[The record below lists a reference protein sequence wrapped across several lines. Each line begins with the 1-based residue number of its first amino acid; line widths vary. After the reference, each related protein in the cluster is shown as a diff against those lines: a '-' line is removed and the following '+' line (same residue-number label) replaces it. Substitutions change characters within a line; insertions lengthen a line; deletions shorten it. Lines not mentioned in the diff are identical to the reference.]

1 LGDYYDQA
9 ETMTAAARAEYFNTK
24 IAATMADAY
33 ALAPAVR
40 AIFDA
45 AGLNPEAIRTVAD
58 LARVPVTRKEDLMTR
73 QREDPP
79 YGGFET
85 IPHPDIARVF
95 ISPGPLYEPNF
106 ALDVAFF
113 ARAFHAAGFGRGDVA
128 LNSFTYHM
136 SPAGHVMEEGAR
148 ACGASVIPAGTG
160 STESQLQTMR
170 DLGVTAYIGTPS
182 YLMAMI
188 KKAEEDGA
196 DFRRDYGLK
205 RAWFTGEP
213 LAPSTR
219 RTLNENYGI
228 LTFQAYAVTELGGA
242 ISYECG
248 AAPGMHLS
256 DEYVTEIIDP
266 VTGAQLPVGEVGEIT
281 VTPIN
286 NPTWALVRYGTGDLA
301 YLTDEPCPCG
311 RTSARI
317 VAIVG
322 RAGDAVKVRGMFV
335 VARQAEGV
343 FAGIPEVAR
352 CQMVVE
358 RADERDCL
366 TLNLEMV
373 AEGTDADAVKTLL
386 AQKFQE
392 TCRVRA
398 DAIVVLAPGTL
409 AADAATIDDRRKWE

>member
-1 LGDYYDQA
+1 MSDYYDA
-9 ETMTAAARAEYFNTK
+9 TETMTAAARAEYFNAKLET
-24 IAATMADAY
+24 TLADAY

-45 AGLNPEAIRTVAD
+45 AGLRPETIRTVED

-85 IPHPDIARVF
+85 IPHPDIARIF

-106 ALDVAFF
+106 TLDVAFF
-113 ARAFHAAGFGRGDVA
+113 ARSFHAAGFGRGDVA
-128 LNSFTYHM
+128 LNTFTYHM
-136 SPAGHVMEEGAR
+136 SPAGHVMEEAAR

-182 YLMAMI
+182 YLMAII

-196 DFRRDYGLK
+196 DFKRDYGLK

-219 RTLNENYGI
+219 QTLNEKYAI

-242 ISYECG
+242 VAYECG

-266 VTGAQLPVGEVGEIT
+266 VTGAQLALGEIGEIA

-311 RTSARI
+311 RTAPRI
-317 VAIVG
+317 AAIVG

-343 FAGIPEVAR
+343 FGGITEISR

-358 RADERDCL
+358 RQDERDRL
-366 TLNLEMV
+366 TLNLELK
-373 AEGTDADAVKTLL
+373 AEVTDAEAVTAIL
-386 AQKFQE
+386 AQKFQDA
-392 TCRVRA
+392 CRVRA

-409 AADAATIDDRRKWE
+409 AEDAKAIDDRRKWE

>member
-1 LGDYYDQA
+1 MSDYYDA
-9 ETMTAAARAEYFNTK
+9 TETLTTAARADYFNTRL
-24 IAATMADAY
+24 AETVAGAY
-33 ALAPAVR
+33 ALAPSVR

-45 AGLNPEAIRTVAD
+45 AGLRPEEIRTVAD

-73 QREDPP
+73 QRQDPP

-85 IPHPDIARVF
+85 LPHPDIPRIFV
-95 ISPGPLYEPNF
+95 SPGPLYEPNF
-106 ALDVAFF
+106 SLDVAFF
-113 ARAFHAAGFGRGDVA
+113 ARSFHAAGFRRGDVA
-128 LNSFTYHM
+128 LNTFTYHM
-136 SPAGHVMEEGAR
+136 SPAGHVMEEAAR

-170 DLGVTAYIGTPS
+170 DLGVNAYIGTPS
-182 YLMAMI
+182 YLMAII

-196 DFRRDYGLK
+196 DFKRDYGLK

-213 LAPSTR
+213 LAPSVR
-219 RTLNENYGI
+219 RTLNDDYGV

-242 ISYECG
+242 IAYECG

-266 VTGAQLPVGEVGEIT
+266 ATGEQLPCGEVGEIA

-286 NPTWALVRYGTGDLA
+286 NPVWALVRYGTGDLA
-301 YLTDEPCPCG
+301 RLTDEPCPCG

-317 VAIVG
+317 AAIVG

-335 VARQAEGV
+335 VARQANGV
-343 FAGIPEVAR
+343 FAQIPEVAR

-358 RADERDCL
+358 RQAERDRL
-366 TLNLEMV
+366 TLNLELK
-373 AEGTDADAVKTLL
+373 AEVTDAAAVKALL
-386 AQKFQE
+386 AQKFQDA
-392 TCRVRA
+392 CRVRA
-398 DAIVVLAPGTL
+398 DAITVLVPGTL
-409 AADAATIDDRRKWE
+409 AEDAATIDDRRKWE